1 MDNYLIRIIPLFV
14 FFIIFYKSFKKNNKI
29 AMCIISVYL
38 VSSFSSLFII
48 QEDLRLH
55 DFKTDSVFYIMI
67 YTIIHGFFLS
77 LTLYLK
83 PFTSIDQLPKGR
95 VYNWLIVVF
104 SIAAIFSII
113 YLTPYAIISLSTSA
127 YDVRTAGEEVLPSS
141 YLTTIAVGFPSF
153 YYVYVFMFYVALIKK
168 KKLNAIIAS
177 LGVLS
182 FVVNVLTISGRDG
195 IFLAFYSL
203 VLGFFC
209 FDTLLTY
216 KLKKRV
222 KKYFLI
228 SIILGIIPIIKIT
241 IDRFSQDGTFTFMAF
256 KKGIVNYLGMQP
268 FIFSDWLKDNLIF
281 NGGANAFSF
290 FVNKKPVEYYEYYTW
305 NFGTYLTSFYGV
317 GGYLSLFGLSALF
330 YFIFRYVIKKAYGFS
345 TISIFFFYGFFMHYM
360 ISGVFYFRLG
370 TPGGNL
376 FMVISLVAIL
386 LLDKIEGKK
395 IGKVVKRKF

>member
-1 MDNYLIRIIPLFV
+1 MDNYLIRIIPLLV

-83 PFTSIDQLPKGR
+83 PFTSVDQLPKGR

-168 KKLNAIIAS
+168 KKLNAIVAS

-209 FDTLLTY
+209 FEPLLTY

-228 SIILGIIPIIKIT
+228 SIILGILPIIKIT

-305 NFGTYLTSFYGV
+305 NFGTYLASFYGV

-370 TPGGNL
+370 TRGGNL
-376 FMVISLVAIL
+376 FMFISLL
-386 LLDKIEGKK
+386 LIVFLKKLGVKYKRTSINIDK
-395 IGKVVKRKF
+395 